1 MANHGHYLHQ
11 QFGWPVLAGVFF
23 VVVVVYVAF
32 TNAGAALL
40 GTLLLLIPI
49 VATFLFGSLRTE
61 VDRTHLRIRFGVGL
75 VRRSWELRD
84 IASAEAVRNPWYTG
98 WGIRYLPGVVV
109 YNVSGFDAVEIRT
122 HGGKRVRVG
131 TNDPAGLQR
140 AIQARLK

>member
-11 QFGWPVLAGVFF
+11 QFGWPVLAGIFF

-49 VATFLFGSLRTE
+49 AATFLFGSLRSE

-122 HGGKRVRVG
+122 RGGKRVRIG

>member
-11 QFGWPVLAGVFF
+11 QFGWPVLAGIFF

-49 VATFLFGSLRTE
+49 AATFLFGSLRTE

-84 IASAEAVRNPWYTG
+84 IASAEAVCNPWYTG

-122 HGGKRVRVG
+122 HGGKRVRIG
-131 TNDPAGLQR
+131 TNDAAGLQR